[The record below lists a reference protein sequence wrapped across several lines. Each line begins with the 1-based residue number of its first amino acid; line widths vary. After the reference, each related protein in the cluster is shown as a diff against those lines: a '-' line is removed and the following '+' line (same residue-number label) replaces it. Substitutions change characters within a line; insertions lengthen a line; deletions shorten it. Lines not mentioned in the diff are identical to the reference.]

1 MKCQFHLVKILEI
14 ENRKN
19 SRNGNEQVMKKK
31 KNFPGLKKHEL
42 KLSSIS
48 KRPTL

>member
-1 MKCQFHLVKILEI
+1 MKILEI

-19 SRNGNEQVMKKK
+19 SRNGNEQVMKKTK